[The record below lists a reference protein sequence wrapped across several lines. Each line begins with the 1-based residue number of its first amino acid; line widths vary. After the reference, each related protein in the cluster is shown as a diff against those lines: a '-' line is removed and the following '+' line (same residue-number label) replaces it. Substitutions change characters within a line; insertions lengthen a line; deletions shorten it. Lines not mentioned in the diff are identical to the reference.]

1 MYPDNGGHA
10 KVEMEMEMN
19 LLDSLQN
26 YVTQIVNHPLKID
39 KQEFIK
45 EGKNVQKEVKERY
58 ERFQKTKW
66 QTQYEALQ

>member
-1 MYPDNGGHA
+1 
-10 KVEMEMEMN
+10 MEMN